1 MLTAIIVILSV
12 VVYANIGFVV
22 GLHIHK
28 TVATLEDSPA
38 SLMGAIFWPVLLGY
52 LKNQRKKELAARE
65 TLPARTFSAVEEILT
80 HLESVRAEAAIL
92 EQRMNTIY
100 HSLAGPG
107 AVDAQQDFETR
118 IVPSSPPPP
127 L

>member
-52 LKNQRKKELAARE
+52 LKNQRKKELEAKRAAKA
-65 TLPARTFSAVEEILT
+65 LPPAESDPFKKAGELRLLQEKKAELDEEIRQ
-80 HLESVRAEAAIL
+80 LEADPDVQKMLNFPKR
-92 EQRMNTIY
+92 
-100 HSLAGPG
+100 
-107 AVDAQQDFETR
+107 F
-118 IVPSSPPPP
+118 
-127 L
+127 